1 MSTCLPPNDAP
12 VVVVYHI
19 DNAHRAARP
28 VYCLFARSSSK
39 IRKKTQELKNAT
51 KALEEE
57 LSNGRATF
65 DPMLSDY
72 GELMDI
78 FKENLIILD
87 QNTKTNETNED
98 QVRRAVH
105 DILSTEIREQVL
117 QNREFSY
124 YKDNFTT
131 AVGLMQRFN
140 ELLLGS
146 RKNIQT
152 RLRNIYKLREIE
164 NNAENKGEVHY
175 IFLS

>member
-1 MSTCLPPNDAP
+1 
-12 VVVVYHI
+12 
-19 DNAHRAARP
+19 
-28 VYCLFARSSSK
+28 
-39 IRKKTQELKNAT
+39 
-51 KALEEE
+51 
-57 LSNGRATF
+57 
-65 DPMLSDY
+65 MLSDY

-175 IFLS
+175 NFLS